1 MSNHPGMTALIKLV
15 FLVAGMCV
23 AALAPAADT
32 IGQIKIV
39 NGSVT
44 VERVGQVE
52 AAKNGTPVRELD
64 TVRTGP
70 KSSAGITF
78 ADNTMMSLGPDS
90 VLYLD
95 RFVFNPTTH
104 EGRFNSV
111 MRKGTLSVISGKIA
125 KQSPDAVSVQTP
137 TAMLGVR
144 GTEFFVQVDTP
155 R

>member
-1 MSNHPGMTALIKLV
+1 MTALTKLAW
-15 FLVAGMCV
+15 LVAGMCA

-32 IGQIKIV
+32 IGQVKIV
-39 NGSVT
+39 NGSVA

-52 AAKNGTPVRELD
+52 TARTGTPVRQFD

-70 KSSAGITF
+70 NSSAGITF

-104 EGRFNSV
+104 DGRFNSV
-111 MRKGTLSVISGKIA
+111 LRKGTLSVISGKIA

-137 TAMLGVR
+137 TSMLGVR

-155 R
+155 Q